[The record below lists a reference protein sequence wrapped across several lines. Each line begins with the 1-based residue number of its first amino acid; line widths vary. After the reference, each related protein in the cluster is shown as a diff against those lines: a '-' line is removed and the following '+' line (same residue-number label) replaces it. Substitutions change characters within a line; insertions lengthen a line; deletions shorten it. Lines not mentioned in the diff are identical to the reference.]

1 MDTFFIILLV
11 ICSPIYIL
19 AFIAWI
25 RYLFLSKKKK
35 NEFNKQVDSLIKQQ
49 YPDYP
54 NIKRPKTHFASFPLN
69 LWNDPD

>member
-1 MDTFFIILLV
+1 MKTFFIILLV

-25 RYLFLSKKKK
+25 RYLFLSKRKK
-35 NEFNKQVDSLIKQQ
+35 NEFNKQVDLLIKQQ

-54 NIKRPKTHFASFPLN
+54 NIKEQKKRFTGLPWMPYV
-69 LWNDPD
+69 